1 MGMSAFKVQASLK
14 EEERQK
20 FLRVKS
26 KLETS
31 LMQKISDGVAIRY
44 IINNFDPDKMK
55 SSMQ

>member
-1 MGMSAFKVQASLK
+1 MSAFKVQASLK